1 MNRELLY
8 MLAIFMWFEDINS
21 LNSFHRIR
29 GGVKSYVVATLASWS
44 IPFSLSQPRPL
55 DFFRVDRMSLK
66 SFLSLQ
72 VSTQV
77 PGELLTEVGHMCKS
91 RVESC
96 HVFDWLEYFFGWEN
110 TMILEVLEG
119 TSSTN
124 GALLPKSTFGWSLW
138 RSVSI
143 FQGGKG
149 GIFIADTQP
158 CLRCSSWLA
167 RPKWEQG

>member
-1 MNRELLY
+1 MILRYQLFKFLSSDPRRREKL
-8 MLAIFMWFEDINS
+8 
-21 LNSFHRIR
+21 R
-29 GGVKSYVVATLASWS
+29 GGNAGELEY
-44 IPFSLSQPRPL
+44 
-55 DFFRVDRMSLK
+55 
-66 SFLSLQ
+66 SFLFE
-72 VSTQV
+72 
-77 PGELLTEVGHMCKS
+77 PAKAVGFFQSWPDVISILPVLAGIHPS
-91 RVESC
+91 PRRVA
-96 HVFDWLEYFFGWEN
+96 HWGGNRGLKDAMFLIAWIFFGWES

-143 FQGGKG
+143 CQGGKG

>member
-8 MLAIFMWFEDINS
+8 MLAIYVILRHQLFKFLSSDPRRREK
-21 LNSFHRIR
+21 LR
-29 GGVKSYVVATLASWS
+29 GGNAGELEYSFLFEPAKAVG
-44 IPFSLSQPRPL
+44 
-55 DFFRVDRMSLK
+55 FFRVDRMSFQ